1 MNTISEKKNNQIKTA
16 SSKEE
21 VLADGVS
28 NSEYVIDAA
37 GKRLGRVATEA
48 ASVLIGKNSPDFAKN
63 EIADVTVKI
72 ENASKMDIPVARE
85 KEIYQSY
92 SGYPGGLRSETLSH
106 LGKRLGFAEV
116 LKRTISGM
124 LPKNKLR
131 KPTLHNL
138 KINE

>member
-1 MNTISEKKNNQIKTA
+1 MEKETNKN
-16 SSKEE
+16 
-21 VLADGVS
+21 
-28 NSEYVIDAA
+28 EYVIDAA

-63 EIADVTVKI
+63 ELGSTVVKI
-72 ENASKMDIPVARE
+72 ENASKMDIPEHKE
-85 KEIYQSY
+85 KNVYQSY
-92 SGYPGGLRSETLSH
+92 SGYPGGLRSETLGH

>member
-1 MNTISEKKNNQIKTA
+1 MENETNKN
-16 SSKEE
+16 
-21 VLADGVS
+21 
-28 NSEYVIDAA
+28 EYVIDAA

-48 ASVLIGKNSPDFAKN
+48 ASVLQGKNSPDFAKN
-63 EIADVTVKI
+63 VIADVTVKI
-72 ENASKMDIPVARE
+72 ENASKMDIPE
-85 KEIYQSY
+85 HKKKNTYQSY
-92 SGYPGGLRSETLSH
+92 SGYPGGLRSETLDH

-138 KINE
+138 KIKE